1 MLQTAGVDQKEVVF
15 HLKHNEIIKEC
26 FLDDLNTLVNNGEI
40 QGIFT
45 KEEYEN
51 IISQMS
57 NRVINDKNNAANNQL
72 ILAEFT

>member
-1 MLQTAGVDQKEVVF
+1 M
-15 HLKHNEIIKEC
+15 KHSAILHEQ

-51 IISQMS
+51 IIG
-57 NRVINDKNNAANNQL
+57 
-72 ILAEFT
+72 